1 MSLSRHLA
9 AQWTK
14 TRFQKPQ
21 TLNFQF
27 PTPPRVLKIF
37 TNGHLQS
44 LHLSSGYKQIEP
56 FFRFLASFMK
66 KKFVRKMNFR
76 TPKNTIFCEL

>member
-27 PTPPRVLKIF
+27 PTPPRVF
-37 TNGHLQS
+37 MLQ
-44 LHLSSGYKQIEP
+44 HPTFAGVHINIM
-56 FFRFLASFMK
+56 RK
-66 KKFVRKMNFR
+66 K
-76 TPKNTIFCEL
+76 L